1 MPRRSKGPRLWLQ
14 PARKSVGGRTL
25 ERAVWVIRD
34 GGIKRSTGAGQS
46 EIAKAERAL
55 AAYLSQ
61 KITPRVRDANPAHVE
76 IASVVTIYVE
86 DVAAKHAR
94 PRETAARLSR
104 ILDHFGTKKL
114 SYLNKK
120 TCEEYVGARGH
131 KAAARRELEDLRAAV
146 RHHWEAGLCTALTPV
161 VLPEKGEAR
170 ERWLTRAEAAR
181 LIRAA

>member
-14 PARKSVGGRTL
+14 PARKSAGGRTL

-94 PRETAARLSR
+94 PRETAARLGR

-131 KAAARRELEDLRAAV
+131 KAAAVSLRISAPPSVITGKQDCVPLSLQSCFPRKGRRANV
-146 RHHWEAGLCTALTPV
+146 GLPAP
-161 VLPEKGEAR
+161 R
-170 ERWLTRAEAAR
+170 R
-181 LIRAA
+181 LV